1 MHNSL
6 TNEALDMKLLM
17 RLNGTID
24 ALRRASFLA
33 CALLFLHSTQA
44 TAADA
49 LEFDVKGLMFGDLYY
64 IPSHHTQWET
74 TQAEPSF
81 GESF

>member
-6 TNEALDMKLLM
+6 TNEALDIMLLM

-33 CALLFLHSTQA
+33 CAWLFLHGTHT

-49 LEFDVKGLMFGDLYY
+49 LEFDLKGLMFGDLYY
-64 IPSHHTQWET
+64 LPSHHTPVGDN
-74 TQAEPSF
+74 AS
-81 GESF
+81 GAVLR